1 MIIMKVKNTKPAAA
15 ANGKFLLS
23 ISLLFIRQ
31 MYISFLSFRKA
42 YSLA

>member
-23 ISLLFIRQ
+23 ISLLF
-31 MYISFLSFRKA
+31 RKA